1 MSEKKKIKKQTNK
14 LLIEIVFEDVLLLK
28 NFRVFLSSFAPL
40 KAITLG
46 EVKQPQWKYQMIEL
60 KMLTRVFKQSK
71 W

>member
-1 MSEKKKIKKQTNK
+1 MIKKKKKKKKKKKSK

-46 EVKQPQWKYQMIEL
+46 EVKQPQ
-60 KMLTRVFKQSK
+60 
-71 W
+71 

>member
-1 MSEKKKIKKQTNK
+1 MSEKKNMKKKKKKSK

-46 EVKQPQWKYQMIEL
+46 EVKQPQ
-60 KMLTRVFKQSK
+60 
-71 W
+71 